1 MDCTKSFGIGPI
13 PQFHFY
19 ANGTEYTKFTG
30 ANQDKL
36 LTVLTDLN
44 EQVSSKFINH
54 KNLDY
59 KQFRPM
65 NLAPQGFTSLAMVDK
80 MKEFIVKFSQS
91 EEVKKEVKDVSNI
104 TKWLAAFK
112 IENMPKEAIDELIQ
126 MAEVAEDKSKIAL
139 IDLCRLL
146 MMQ

>member
-1 MDCTKSFGIGPI
+1 MDCVKSFGIGPI

-19 ANGTEYTKFTG
+19 VNGSEYTKFTG
-30 ANQDKL
+30 AIQDKI
-36 LTVLTDLN
+36 LTVLTDMN
-44 EQVSSKFINH
+44 EQVCSKFINH
-54 KNLDY
+54 KNLEY

-104 TKWLAAFK
+104 TKWL
-112 IENMPKEAIDELIQ
+112 
-126 MAEVAEDKSKIAL
+126 
-139 IDLCRLL
+139 
-146 MMQ
+146 